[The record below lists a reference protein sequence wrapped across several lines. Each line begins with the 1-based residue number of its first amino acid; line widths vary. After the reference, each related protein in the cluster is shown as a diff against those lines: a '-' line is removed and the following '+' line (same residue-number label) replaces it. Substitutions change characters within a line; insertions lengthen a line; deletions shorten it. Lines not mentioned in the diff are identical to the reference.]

1 MGMEMPKLKPLLW
14 ILETLV
20 GGMKAALIG
29 TALADTERYAI
40 KFLLQFLLHR
50 TIACLVPA
58 DNLICFVSGCY
69 LSWRRRGS
77 QMPSLQSCSLCWK
90 IWASQR
96 RLVCFA
102 ASMAALVVDRIV
114 LWCSVPAACQAREEI
129 SVDELRFLATGSN
142 LVACMARLT
151 HEQYWA
157 CRFTLIFCHSSCA
170 LI

>member
-40 KFLLQFLLHR
+40 KFLLQFLLASHYCMPCPR
-50 TIACLVPA
+50 RQSHL
-58 DNLICFVSGCY
+58 LRFSGCY

-77 QMPSLQSCSLCWK
+77 QTPSLQSCSLCWK

-96 RLVCFA
+96 RLVCLA

-157 CRFTLIFCHSSCA
+157 CSFTWFSVIVVVL
-170 LI
+170 